1 MVLAILLGGIFG
13 LLVAG
18 GVLAAGTIR
27 QARRDQDD
35 INGAFAEARGEAHD
49 RLVGPAP
56 WSSFDMEVLGEDGE
70 SVDPSD
76 PYATLTGVSAVSWS
90 HSAEANGADD
100 TPYLEDAPTTQLTAE
115 PHETFVAEPHQTF
128 VLKPEQTFVAE
139 PEQTFVAE
147 PEQTFVAEPEQTF
160 VAEPEQTFVAEPDET
175 FVAVPV
181 AALSESVADA
191 AAPARI
197 YEERPVLW
205 RAPAE
210 SQVIILDVALRALA
224 DGLEATLTSEG
235 SRQWN
240 GLDDALAHA
249 RDAVYARE
257 PGNGNR
263 DGRRASID
271 VDAHDRPSPGNRSGS
286 NVTREDRSRG
296 VPRRSAPSRRHDGPK
311 RITWR
316 AGRY

>member
-128 VLKPEQTFVAE
+128 VLE
-139 PEQTFVAE
+139 PEE
-147 PEQTFVAEPEQTF
+147 TF

-197 YEERPVLW
+197 DEERPVLW

-210 SQVIILDVALRALA
+210 SQVIILVVALRALA

-263 DGRRASID
+263 NGQRASID
-271 VDAHDRPSPGNRSGS
+271 VDAHDRPPPGNRSGS

>member
-27 QARRDQDD
+27 QARR
-35 INGAFAEARGEAHD
+35 EAHD
-49 RLVGPAP
+49 RLVGPEP

-128 VLKPEQTFVAE
+128 VLEPEETFVAEPHQTFVLE

-147 PEQTFVAEPEQTF
+147 PEETFVAE
-160 VAEPEQTFVAEPDET
+160 
-175 FVAVPV
+175 PV

-191 AAPARI
+191 
-197 YEERPVLW
+197 
-205 RAPAE
+205 
-210 SQVIILDVALRALA
+210 
-224 DGLEATLTSEG
+224 
-235 SRQWN
+235 
-240 GLDDALAHA
+240 
-249 RDAVYARE
+249 
-257 PGNGNR
+257 
-263 DGRRASID
+263 
-271 VDAHDRPSPGNRSGS
+271 
-286 NVTREDRSRG
+286 
-296 VPRRSAPSRRHDGPK
+296 
-311 RITWR
+311 
-316 AGRY
+316 